1 MSEATS
7 IETSIETALLGWA
20 AIMAVVIGYDAWALT
35 TGNQTL
41 SKAFWRTSENP
52 AGRVVLAATW
62 GGLTW
67 HLMLGDRQ
75 VLPDR
80 YHQLYE
86 KLHPFYIGRSWLIRN
101 R

>member
-52 AGRVVLAATW
+52 AGRVILAA
-62 GGLTW
+62 
-67 HLMLGDRQ
+67 MLGDRQ